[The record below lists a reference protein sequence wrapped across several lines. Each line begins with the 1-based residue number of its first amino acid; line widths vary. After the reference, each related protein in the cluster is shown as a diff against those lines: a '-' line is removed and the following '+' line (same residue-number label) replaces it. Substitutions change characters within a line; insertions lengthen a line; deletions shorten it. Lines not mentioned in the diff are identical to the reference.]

1 MFRIKKQELNYV
13 LLFGAITLVLSGCSQ
28 SVSKDRSVSFAEE
41 RSLKEPPFDPSSNM
55 SGVQGDGVDV
65 DGDSDYPV
73 TYRDGSAD
81 PNFIQHCTVDR
92 YEKELEAAMQEA
104 ADDKTNNSVVIRY
117 AYSFGAKDKFD
128 YVARMAYERS
138 VLRKDDDGYTPIV
151 VDNEAGTAFKATYL
165 TDHSAARRDYLTGS
179 RCFFHTVKVK
189 EKASDYKWANSYFLP
204 NGELSFDHVKPNTP
218 QDKVVDYWVMKA
230 MYIGDSYACGD
241 NCVRRYMSPRLFRT
255 VEETEEVY
263 RKTLKEWKAEYEK
276 TRIKLSDYVKKCPPA
291 LQAQF
296 IPLYMADIRE
306 GRFTIPFEIPLLDPK
321 FTSEAIRMREYEV
334 KIKTFLRLPLVVKH
348 REAIEEQL
356 GKDFESPA
364 YQGAEPT
371 GRKGSKVWGA
381 LEGAPQLID
390 NLLWSGL
397 NATVLSFQYTPIVL
411 DLPVGNTPAEYVENK
426 NIRTSSPFAGAFFNL
441 GNRVKKTSVVNGKLV
456 EPVVDIQSPSG
467 WVGGKLEKVR
477 TEKFGAIDKSIYVR
491 RATDGFMVLP
501 TDTGKKCTDGS
512 PVYSVSRGL
521 QMFGA
526 YGDLNGTTVEFEN
539 GFAKLRD
546 YVSKTA
552 GAVVKSCA
560 VPADVQSGNRQ
571 WSTDELKQRYFGPWD
586 TAAYAAVKVWT
597 DANRNG
603 SVDCGE
609 MQSLAEA
616 KIAAMNTCN
625 IVFQQTE
632 SGQKVAARDRFGN
645 ATHLRAAFLVSPK
658 AGVEEATVLSMLRT
672 GKDVDGMTPEFRV
685 GADVLFKTYTDVYL
699 QDVEPTDIVEVKEA
713 TKATQN

>member
-1 MFRIKKQELNYV
+1 MLKSTKKEVNYA
-13 LLFGAITLVLSGCSQ
+13 LLFGAIALLISSCSQ

-41 RSLKEPPFDPSSNM
+41 RSLKEPPFDPNSKM
-55 SGVQGDGVDV
+55 TGVQGDGVDV

-73 TYRDGSAD
+73 TYTNGSAD
-81 PNFIQHCTVDR
+81 PNFVQHCTMDR
-92 YEKELEAAMQEA
+92 YEKELEIAMQEA
-104 ADDKTNNSVVIRY
+104 ADDKTNNTVVVRY

-138 VLRKDDDGYTPIV
+138 VLRKNDDGFTPIV
-151 VDNEAGTAFKATYL
+151 VDNEAGNAFKGTYL
-165 TDHSAARRDYLTGS
+165 TDHGAARKDYLTGS

-189 EKASDYKWANSYFLP
+189 EKAADRKWINSYYLP

-218 QDKVVDYWVMKA
+218 TEKIADYWLLKA
-230 MYIGDSYACGD
+230 MYIGDTYNCGD

-255 VEETEEVY
+255 VEETDVIY
-263 RKTLKEWKAEYEK
+263 RKTLNEWKAEYEK

-306 GRFTIPFEIPLLDPK
+306 GRFTIPFEMPLLDPK

-334 KIKTFLRLPLVVKH
+334 KIKTFMRLPLVVKH

-364 YQGAEPT
+364 YQGAEPY
-371 GRKGSKVWGA
+371 GKKGSKIWGA
-381 LEGAPQLID
+381 LEGTAQLID

-397 NATVLSFQYTPIVL
+397 NATVVSFQYTPIVL
-411 DLPVGNTPAEYVENK
+411 DLPVGNTPAEYEANR

-441 GNRVKKTSVVNGKLV
+441 GNRVKKSSIVNGKLV

-477 TEKFGAIDKSIYVR
+477 TEKFGGADKAVYVR
-491 RATDGFMVLP
+491 RATDGFLVLP
-501 TDTGKKCTDGS
+501 SDTGKKCSDGS
-512 PVYSVSRGL
+512 PVYAVSRGL

-526 YGDLNGTTVEFEN
+526 YGDMDGTAIEFEN

-546 YVSKTA
+546 YVSKSP
-552 GAVVKSCA
+552 GAVVKSCG
-560 VPADVQSGNRQ
+560 VPSDVTTGDRQ
-571 WSTDELKQRYFGPWD
+571 WSVEEVKSRYFGPWD
-586 TAAYAAVKVWT
+586 KAAYAAVKVWT
-597 DANRNG
+597 DVNRNG

-609 MQSLAEA
+609 MQSLADA

-625 IVFQQTE
+625 IVFQQTD
-632 SGQKVAARDRFGN
+632 SGQKIAARDRFGN
-645 ATHLRAAFLVSPK
+645 ATHLRAAFLVTPK
-658 AGVEEATVLSMLRT
+658 NGDEATVISMLRT
-672 GKDVDGMTPEFRV
+672 GKEVNGESPEFRV
-685 GADVLFKTYTDVYL
+685 GADLLFKTYTDVYL
-699 QDVEPTDIVEVKEA
+699 QDVEPNDIVEVKDA